1 MASSSPNV
9 QQCLSNIR
17 LHSKH
22 MKDNLSEGQLLPA
35 LKNCSNFLNELRTSQ
50 LSPKEY
56 YELYIAVFDSLEF
69 LSNYL
74 KQSHQRKMK
83 KKDDPPFLA
92 DLYELVQYS
101 GNIVPRLYMMIVI
114 GTTYMSTNSESTK
127 EIMKDMIEMCK
138 GVQHPIRGLFL
149 RNYLSQRSKDL
160 LPVEKEEDFEDTV
173 DFLMT
178 NFIEMNK
185 LWVRLQHQGHSSER
199 ELRYRERKELKV
211 LVGSNLVRLSQAID
225 DFPTDEKDFGE
236 NYYKDTIY
244 PIVTEQIIQ
253 CKDHLAQSYL
263 IDVLIQIFPDNF
275 HFATMDDL
283 LNNVFLKLHP
293 ALQKSELI
301 SNLVDRFVTN
311 LKYEA
316 DLKEATDGTDGLGDD
331 KEIEK
336 TTHEPSVPADS
347 IFGSF
352 WSFYDNLDQLQPSLP
367 PEEICSILRSLIKL
381 ALNLQP
387 DNYENLNKIFEYAM
401 KTLKKS
407 RAEDGPKERSESSLW
422 YELLVAPVNEL
433 TSIKDLLKLEYF
445 RQLFEQIPDP
455 FFKRQLSL
463 EIVDK
468 LLISPHEQ
476 TLENND
482 DIDDIFAYLLIL
494 IEEQDYKVDTQK
506 DLGIKKSIKLEG
518 GEKVVSDDFLER
530 QEKICK
536 CLHLISH
543 DDPAK
548 ALSSLLFVRK
558 KYLSRCPDNI
568 IYTYPTL
575 ILKITN
581 LLRVSAYKSSRSK
594 NQSSGSLKQAE
605 QSLTNNF
612 KSLAVV
618 IDELYQQHQT
628 FYAEYIL
635 KLYLNAASIADQ
647 LKQETMAYELFQQSF
662 VVFEENLSVSKPA
675 KNAPSPQDP
684 MGGSVS
690 YRSVIAISNALA
702 NSRYFS
708 KENYESLIT
717 KITLYGSKLLKK
729 QDQCRAIYGCAH
741 LWWWCDSLIE
751 GPSPTVVPTES
762 ESASAKSVKDAEDES
777 KEEANTEDDQKT
789 ESPEEENEPSLYQDG
804 KRVLECLQKALRVAD
819 SSMDAL
825 LSLRLFV
832 EILNRC
838 VIFNVYGN
846 WLIDARYINGLIDLI
861 RNNLANLKEQDA
873 SRASE
878 DDKDVRILRL
888 VELYFDRTL
897 EHIAD
902 QQQSEGR
909 LEGVIV

>member
-1 MASSSPNV
+1 
-9 QQCLSNIR
+9 
-17 LHSKH
+17 

-35 LKNCSNFLNELRTSQ
+35 LKNCLNFLNELRTSQ

-92 DLYELVQYS
+92 DLYELVQYL

-336 TTHEPSVPADS
+336 TTHEPSVPADL

-352 WSFYDNLDQLQPSLP
+352 WLFYDNLDQLQPSLP

-468 LLISPHEQ
+468 LLILPHEQ

-594 NQSSGSLKQAE
+594 NQSLGSLKQAE

-690 YRSVIAISNALA
+690 YRLVIAISNALA
-702 NSRYFS
+702 NLRYFS

-762 ESASAKSVKDAEDES
+762 ELASAKSVKDAEDEL

-789 ESPEEENEPSLYQDG
+789 ELPEEENEPLLYQDG

-825 LSLRLFV
+825 LLLRLFV

>member
-1 MASSSPNV
+1 
-9 QQCLSNIR
+9 
-17 LHSKH
+17 

-35 LKNCSNFLNELRTSQ
+35 LKNCLNFLNELRTSQ

-92 DLYELVQYS
+92 DLYELVQYL

-336 TTHEPSVPADS
+336 TTHEPSVPADL

-352 WSFYDNLDQLQPSLP
+352 WLFYDNLDQLQPSLP

-387 DNYENLNKIFEYAM
+387 DKYENLNKIFEYAM

-468 LLISPHEQ
+468 LLILPHEQ

-594 NQSSGSLKQAE
+594 NQSLGSLKQAE

-690 YRSVIAISNALA
+690 YRLVIAISNALA
-702 NSRYFS
+702 NLRYFS

-762 ESASAKSVKDAEDES
+762 ELASAKSVKDAEDEL

-789 ESPEEENEPSLYQDG
+789 ELPEEENEPLLYQDG

-825 LSLRLFV
+825 LLLRLFV